1 MQNKVFDAYDSLF
14 SVRFFSCYDKN
25 SACVSGECLAQE
37 RVTMP
42 FLYIEY
48 SRWHGYEV
56 LKKYV
61 YILK

>member
-14 SVRFFSCYDKN
+14 SVRFFLALTKTVRVYRENVWRK
-25 SACVSGECLAQE
+25 SASRCLF
-37 RVTMP
+37 M
-42 FLYIEY
+42 YIEY
-48 SRWHGYEV
+48 SRRYGYEV